1 MKNLKVE
8 GHDDLYKNVDT
19 GMIVNRSSSDR
30 DRYRIAKQQ
39 ALRNLESQ
47 NDIENLKNEKTRLQI
62 YGPKGIRP
70 NSELYLRES
79 S

>member
-47 NDIENLKNEKTRLQI
+47 NDIENLKNEIGEIK
-62 YGPKGIRP
+62 
-70 NSELYLRES
+70 ELLRQLVS
-79 S
+79 KQL

>member
-8 GHDDLYKNVDT
+8 GHDDLYKNMDT
-19 GMIVNRSSSDR
+19 GVILNRSSSDR

-47 NDIENLKNEKTRLQI
+47 QEIQNLKNEVGEIK
-62 YGPKGIRP
+62 
-70 NSELYLRES
+70 ELLHLLIS
-79 S
+79 KQS